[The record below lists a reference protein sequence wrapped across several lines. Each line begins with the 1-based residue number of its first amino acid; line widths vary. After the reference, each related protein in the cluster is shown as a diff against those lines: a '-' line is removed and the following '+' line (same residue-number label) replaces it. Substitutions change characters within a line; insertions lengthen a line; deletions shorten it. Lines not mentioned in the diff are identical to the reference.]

1 MPIVETECA
10 VTLETAGRADQVVQQ
25 LTGRS
30 RADVRGLFAHGCV
43 RLNGQVISE
52 PGVTVRPG
60 DAVAVRHDTHRRY
73 REPAR
78 PVKYPAFTLVHEDA
92 SLIVVDK
99 AAAALTVPSKHRERN
114 TVVEAV
120 TRHIAKRRR
129 NGRAHVVHRLDRG
142 TSGLLVFAKDAE
154 TCTALREQ
162 FRSHKA
168 EREYVAIV
176 AGNVAAEAGTFV
188 SRLATV
194 KKTLH
199 RRTVAPDE
207 PGEDAVTHFR
217 VESRL
222 GGTTLVRVRLE
233 TGRRNQIRV
242 HFSEAGHPV
251 LGDERYRPEEARHSA
266 WTAKRLALHAAVLGF
281 QHPRTGE
288 WLRYESLPPVEFERF
303 LSRRQ

>member
-10 VTLETAGRADQVVQQ
+10 VTPETAGRADQVVQQ

-30 RADVRGLFAHGCV
+30 RADVRGLFAHGGV
-43 RLNGQVISE
+43 RLNGQAISE
-52 PGVTVRPG
+52 PGLMVHPG

-73 REPAR
+73 REPPPSR
-78 PVKYPAFTLVHEDA
+78 RYPAFTLVYEDA
-92 SLIVVDK
+92 FLIVVDK
-99 AAAALTVPSKHRERN
+99 AAALLTVPSKHRERN

-120 TRHIAKRRR
+120 TRHIARRRR
-129 NGRAHVVHRLDRG
+129 NARAFVVHRLDRG
-142 TSGLLVFAKDAE
+142 TSGLLAFAKDAE
-154 TCTALREQ
+154 TRAALRQQ
-162 FRSHKA
+162 FRSHTA
-168 EREYVAIV
+168 EREYVTIV
-176 AGNVAAEAGTFV
+176 AGNVAQDEGTFV

-217 VESRL
+217 VERRL
-222 GGTTLVRVRLE
+222 AGATLVRVRLE

-251 LGDERYRPEEARHSA
+251 LGDERYCPGEATHPV

-281 QHPRTGE
+281 RHPGTGKS
-288 WLRYESLPPVEFERF
+288 LRFESRLPVEFERF
-303 LSRRQ
+303 LSRG